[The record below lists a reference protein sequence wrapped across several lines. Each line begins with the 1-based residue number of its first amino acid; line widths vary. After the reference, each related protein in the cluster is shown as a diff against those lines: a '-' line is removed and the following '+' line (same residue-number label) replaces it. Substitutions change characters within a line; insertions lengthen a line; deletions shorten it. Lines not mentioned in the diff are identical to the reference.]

1 MAKRDAEEWRP
12 FFENFGLSCGSLP
25 ARNTN
30 DLRLVYKTDIVY
42 ATVNDFSADV
52 LREEFDGEPT
62 RAERGF
68 ESLIVDEVDHLTL
81 DSCLSMT
88 YLSHQG
94 CNSID
99 M

>member
-1 MAKRDAEEWRP
+1 MRR
-12 FFENFGLSCGSLP
+12 
-25 ARNTN
+25 
-30 DLRLVYKTDIVY
+30 VYKTDIVY

-62 RAERGF
+62 RADRGF

-94 CNSID
+94 CNSMGID
-99 M
+99 DFRCKTGTSSIRGTNCLEL